1 MKSSLNLY
9 QAQFRPHFV
18 WMTLSHLSAICL
30 VLVALLVL
38 VSGFLQQENANVDTQ
53 LKKAQTTLNQQ
64 QAILDEMSTAL
75 AQRTEDPELIATLT
89 SLSSN
94 IQGKEALLARLD
106 ELGQQQS
113 NSFSNMLT
121 SLAKI
126 DANNLWLT
134 RIQVVD
140 NDLNMQGVIASPNA
154 LPLWIRSLSDTE
166 YFANRTFREAH
177 ISRDKQQLVF
187 SLATK
192 KEGG

>member
-18 WMTLSHLSAICL
+18 WMTLSHLSGICF
-30 VLVALLVL
+30 VLVALLFL
-38 VSGFLQQENANVDTQ
+38 VSGFLQQENANVDEQ
-53 LKKAQTTLNQQ
+53 LIEVQTTLSQQ
-64 QAILDEMSTAL
+64 RAILDEMSNIL

-94 IQGKEALLARLD
+94 IQGKETLLARLE
-106 ELGQQQS
+106 ELDQQQS

-126 DANNLWLT
+126 DANNVWLT
-134 RIQVVD
+134 RIQVIE
-140 NDLNMQGVIASPNA
+140 NDLNMQGVISSPNA

-177 ISRDKQQLVF
+177 ISRDEQQLVF